1 MGARPLLSSG
11 ALALVAALVALPALP
26 SGARAYE
33 DQLTLG
39 VDLGYALATTDGPQG
54 PHGFTFGLEASVG
67 LGDLFSLRGRIG
79 YSQHPVGEVLHV
91 GSAGLEVIYLLD
103 VMEWVPYFGV
113 GADAFVFASVDGHR
127 FDPGLHAVVGI
138 EWLAS
143 RKWLMGLDLRPY
155 VLPLAF
161 RHEPLNPV
169 YFTMTLRLSLIFDL

>member
-11 ALALVAALVALPALP
+11 ALALVAALVALPAWP

-39 VDLGYALATTDGPQG
+39 VDLGYALATTDG
-54 PHGFTFGLEASVG
+54 HGFTFGLEASVG
-67 LGDLFSLRGRIG
+67 LGDLFSLRGRVG
-79 YSQHPVGEVLHV
+79 YSQHPAGEVLHV
-91 GSAGLEVIYLLD
+91 GLAGLEILYLLD

-127 FDPGLHAVVGI
+127 FDPGFHAVVGI

-161 RHEPLNPV
+161 RDEPLNPV
-169 YFTMTLRLSLIFDL
+169 YFTITLRLSLIFDL